1 MDIIHSGMAC
11 SSFPLLYT
19 SGQINS
25 QQKKMQEAM
34 FEMITS
40 EASYLKSL
48 NVLVTHF
55 VQCPEFAVDEGED
68 AVLTR
73 RERHI
78 LFSDILP
85 GEC

>member
-1 MDIIHSGMAC
+1 
-11 SSFPLLYT
+11 
-19 SGQINS
+19 
-25 QQKKMQEAM
+25 M

-55 VQCPEFAVDEGED
+55 VQCPEFTIDEGED
-68 AVLTR
+68 AVLSR

-85 GEC
+85 GEISSLRSFLKFSTVVWMMYSKGD